1 MAINLSLGNAN
12 RIYYWLVTL
21 NALIFCTSIIR
32 NRLELIIRIK
42 VSIFWQSWVRS
53 PELSEKEIY
62 LRPSGE
68 SK

>member
-32 NRLELIIRIK
+32 NRLELIIRDK
-42 VSIFWQSWVRS
+42 SINLLAKLGQISPNYQKKRS
-53 PELSEKEIY
+53 T
-62 LRPSGE
+62 
-68 SK
+68 